1 MFREIGELLY
11 PWPLNCINCGAQDIS
26 EDVLCVKCRDKLA
39 MQTPVYG
46 FAHRGF
52 ELSAAAHMY
61 AGPAGTLVRALKYN
75 TLKVLAED
83 MARDMIRAAV
93 NAGIPK
99 PDIVVYVP
107 MHWRRR
113 QDRFINQAQVL
124 ANAIAREWGICTDKA
139 LKRLR
144 SGKQQARIKD
154 LQLRRDNVRDAFSS
168 RHDLSGMSVLLVD
181 DVYTTGATAREC
193 SQALRAAGAKDVY
206 LLVYSLAGDGRS
218 AGVHADAPVDIDMPF

>member
-11 PWPLNCINCGAQDIS
+11 PWPLNCINCGAQDIR

-52 ELSAAAHMY
+52 EKSAAAHMY

-83 MARDMIRAAV
+83 MARDMIRAAENV
-93 NAGIPK
+93 GMPK
-99 PDIVVYVP
+99 PDIVTYVP

-113 QDRFINQAQVL
+113 QSRFINQAQVL
-124 ANAIAREWGICTDKA
+124 ANVIARELGVSSDKA
-139 LKRLR
+139 LKRIR
-144 SGKQQARIKD
+144 SGKQQARISD
-154 LQLRRDNVRDAFSS
+154 FQLRRDNVRDAFAA
-168 RHDLSGMSVLLVD
+168 RHDVAGKKVLLVD

-206 LLVYSLAGDGRS
+206 LLVYSLAGDGHN
-218 AGVHADAPVDIDMPF
+218 AGIAENAPESTDMLF